1 MSVAVGPS
9 LADTPV
15 GCNKR
20 PITPRYARIV
30 MLLGMSS
37 RERRLD
43 RATRLILRD
52 TDEMG
57 RDLRDA
63 RLGRGLT
70 LAEVARE
77 VGVSASTILRTEQG
91 RAPGMKLPTL
101 ARQAAAVGMRLRV
114 RVFPEGPPI
123 RDAGQVALIRDFR
136 ARVPALRLRLEA
148 PVTSL
153 PTDLRAFDAVTRV
166 EGTACAIEFFTR
178 FHDTQAQLRGVL
190 KKQADAGIPRLIV
203 VVRGSHANRRAVA
216 AVADILADTLPLS
229 TRAVLRALGEGRDP
243 GANGLI
249 FI

>member
-1 MSVAVGPS
+1 
-9 LADTPV
+9 
-15 GCNKR
+15 
-20 PITPRYARIV
+20 
-30 MLLGMSS
+30 MSS

-43 RATRLILRD
+43 RAARLALRD
-52 TDEMG
+52 ADEVG

-70 LAEVARE
+70 LVDVARA
-77 VGVSASTILRTEQG
+77 VGVSASTILRIEQG
-91 RAPGMKLPTL
+91 RAPGVKLANL

-114 RVFPEGPPI
+114 RAYPEGPPI

-136 ARVPALRLRLEA
+136 ARVPSLRLRLEV
-148 PVTSL
+148 PVTPI
-153 PTDLRAFDAVTRV
+153 PTDLRAFDAMARV
-166 EGTACAIEFFTR
+166 AGTACALEFFTR
-178 FHDTQAQLRGVL
+178 FHDAQAQLRGVL
-190 KKQADAGIPRLIV
+190 KKQADAGVPRLIV

-216 AVADILADTLPLS
+216 AVADLLTDTLPLG